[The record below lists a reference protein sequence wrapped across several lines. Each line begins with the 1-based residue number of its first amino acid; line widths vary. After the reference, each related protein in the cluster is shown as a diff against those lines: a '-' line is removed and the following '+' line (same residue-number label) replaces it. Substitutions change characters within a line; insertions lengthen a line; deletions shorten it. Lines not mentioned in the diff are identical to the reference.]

1 LVGAEKEVAV
11 SRYVIYGAG
20 GVGGVLGG
28 RLFQQD
34 KEVAL
39 ICRGAHHDA
48 IAENGLRVDGPEDS
62 VTLKIP
68 VARHPAELGIAEDDV
83 VVLTMKSQDT
93 HEALEALKRCA
104 PPSISLLCAQNG
116 VANEAAGLRFFPNV
130 YGACVVCATTYL
142 APGVVK
148 AHHAPTTGALDLGR
162 YPSGIDEQALAIATD
177 FTDATW
183 KTSPRE
189 DVMLWK
195 HTKLLRNLGNV
206 VHALCGPD
214 LREGPIFD
222 RLREEGE
229 AVYAAAGID
238 TVPTSGWGEERQ
250 DLVRFLPVEG
260 YDSPAGSTWQSVIRG
275 AGSVETDYL
284 NGEVVLLGRLH
295 GVPTP
300 ANAAF
305 ARLANSLAFSGSG
318 VGRLSEAE
326 LLGAIAA

>member
-1 LVGAEKEVAV
+1 LVGDEDEVV
-11 SRYVIYGAG
+11 GMRYVIYGAG

-28 RLFQQD
+28 RLFQHGM
-34 KEVAL
+34 EVVL

-48 IAENGLRVDGPEDS
+48 IAESGLRVDGPEDS

-104 PPSISLLCAQNG
+104 PPSISILCAQNG
-116 VANEAAGLRFFPNV
+116 VANEPAALRFFPNV
-130 YGACVVCATTYL
+130 YGVCVVCATTYL

-148 AHHAPTTGALDLGR
+148 ANHAPTTGALDLGR
-162 YPSGIDEQALAIATD
+162 YPSGIDEQALAIAKD
-177 FTDATW
+177 FTGATW
-183 KTSPRE
+183 KTSPRD
-189 DVMLWK
+189 DVMVWK

-206 VHALCGPD
+206 IHALCGPD
-214 LREGPIFD
+214 LRRGPIFD

-229 AVYAAAGID
+229 AVFAAAGID
-238 TVPTSGWGEERQ
+238 TVPPDDWNEDRQ

-260 YDSPAGSTWQSVIRG
+260 YASPGGSTWQSLIRG

-284 NGEVVLLGRLH
+284 NGEIVLLGRLH

-300 ANAAF
+300 ANATV
-305 ARLANSLAFSGSG
+305 ARLANSLALSGSG

-326 LLGAIAA
+326 LLAASAP